1 MLRAYDGRWVR
12 PLGRQG
18 DHGLVGGEW
27 VNTAPLSDHPDVEVG
42 ALALGG
48 VLRAL
53 PRWGLVDGL
62 NLDRFTPDPHQVI
75 PMDMLAS
82 GWLERFG
89 LPPSEHTRRTRILVA
104 DEGGT
109 GKTLSVSLAVRWALT
124 SAGGLNGALV
134 LVPPLLVDHWVQHLQ
149 AVFEDDPG
157 RVVGLG
163 SARYYD
169 PRRHAREVVVVSK
182 FSWSHHAT
190 KNPARFEGAHPTV
203 LVVDEIHQGRTS
215 DGGED
220 GVEDD
225 TFEGVCVDEVE
236 GNASSDRER
245 RNLRTEVR
253 RLAAVAT
260 FALGVSA
267 TPINTNV
274 DEIVE
279 RLQDLH
285 AEGGDEGF
293 GADEAWTNARNS
305 VLSFCRTHDDPTAQV
320 PHEVLKPLIDG
331 LRRPSC
337 PLPLSE
343 EMRLHL
349 ATNIEAMHVDIPA
362 GLLLARELH
371 PLGRHLCMTM
381 RSDMPVDV
389 VQRFR
394 RRFERRICVPMS
406 DSVEALYGNEIV
418 RNGGAVNLNR
428 LGTEARILHSQPSN
442 YLRVNTED
450 QVDRYGGLWRDGGGH
465 PLPNEWEVI
474 DARFDVLLRLAEE
487 DVRHDENA
495 RPRHRGMVVFTDFLG
510 TVSWLTSM
518 LEQGRFEGLHGEVRC
533 EVMRL
538 SGETTHD
545 EARRLLN
552 RCRNVSRDP
561 RHYPILIAT
570 KAGEVGIDMEWASI
584 LVHWD
589 PHPNPQTMEQRTW
602 RLDRRLPDNNTSVRE
617 SYQVVHLHTNHAFF
631 EHYSGVINGRHRAA
645 SQALGLDRG
654 DMGAYVPVDDG
665 LEDRS
670 HRGSNTAASNANQE
684 VEDLLLLLHG
694 EGGAMASPIT
704 ERSATSERCFAAAVF
719 HAAGVGGDQMVD
731 EGAMDLPRVGNTE
744 RFIRDLEVVDP
755 ILSARLGRR
764 RGEADDSIRTLPRWS
779 PEPQEGNARRLHGL
793 RSTAAKMTAYRR
805 MEQIPVVRVR
815 GGPSG
820 HLGVHASLWMDDVA
834 RSLPGEDMGL
844 RWRSNEGV
852 VLPVSLSAEGD
863 ADVWSILPL
872 VVASLLRGAF
882 DHEPMPE
889 SGDDPA
895 ARAVAHL
902 RARAL
907 HERSDDASRHAT
919 HLRDRSEEAGE
930 ERKRDRLAKAADIA
944 QEQAQAASSAAERL
958 EAMDHSIAWV
968 CRVRGDG
975 T

>member
-18 DHGLVGGEW
+18 DHGLVGGDW
-27 VNTAPLSDHPDVEVG
+27 VNTAPLSEHPDVEVG

-75 PMDMLAS
+75 PTDMLAS

-163 SARYYD
+163 SARFYD

-190 KNPARFEGAHPTV
+190 KNPAHFEGAHPTV

-215 DGGED
+215 DGAED

-236 GNASSDRER
+236 GDASSDMAR

-253 RLAAVAT
+253 RLATVAT

-279 RLQDLH
+279 RLQDIR
-285 AEGGDEGF
+285 AEGGDDGF
-293 GADEAWTNARNS
+293 GADEAWTNARNA
-305 VLSFCRTHDDPTAQV
+305 VLAFCRTHDDPTAQV

-331 LRRPSC
+331 LRRPAC

-343 EMRLHL
+343 ELRLRL
-349 ATNIEAMHVDIPA
+349 ATNIETMHVDIPA

-381 RSDMPVDV
+381 RSDMPVEV

-394 RRFERRICVPMS
+394 QRFERWACVPLS
-406 DSVEALYGNEIV
+406 ASVEALYGNGIV
-418 RNGGAVNLNR
+418 RNDGAVNLNL
-428 LGTEARILHSQPSN
+428 LGTVSRILHSQPSN

-450 QVDRYGGLWRDGGGH
+450 QVDRYGGLWRDGVGQ
-465 PLPNEWEVI
+465 PLPNDWELI
-474 DARFDVLLRLAEE
+474 DNRFETLLGLAAE
-487 DVRHDENA
+487 DVERDEIA

-510 TVSWLTSM
+510 TVSWLTNR
-518 LEQGRFEGLHGEVRC
+518 LEQTPFEGPRGEVRC

-545 EARRLLN
+545 EARRMLN

-570 KAGEVGIDMEWASI
+570 KAGEVGIDMEWAST

-617 SYQVVHLHTNHAFF
+617 SYHVVHLHTNHAFF
-631 EHYSGVINGRHRAA
+631 EHYSHVINERHRAA
-645 SQALGLDRG
+645 SQALGLDTG
-654 DMGAYVPVDDG
+654 DMGAYVPIDDAPA
-665 LEDRS
+665 DRS
-670 HRGSNTAASNANQE
+670 HRGSNTAASYANQE
-684 VEDLLLLLHG
+684 VEDLVRLLHG
-694 EGGAMASPIT
+694 GGGAMASLIM

-719 HAAGVGGDQMVD
+719 HAAGVRGDQMVD
-731 EGAMDLPRVGNTE
+731 EGAMEFPRVGATE
-744 RFIRDLEVVDP
+744 RFIRDLEVIDP
-755 ILSARLGRR
+755 TLSARLGRR
-764 RGEADDSIRTLPRWS
+764 RGEADDSIRALPRWS
-779 PEPQEGNARRLHGL
+779 PEPREGNARRLHGL
-793 RSTAAKMTAYRR
+793 RSTAAKMTSYRHMDR
-805 MEQIPVVRVR
+805 IPVVTVH
-815 GGPSG
+815 GCPSG
-820 HLGVHASLWMDDVA
+820 YLGVHASLWMDDIA

-844 RWRSNEGV
+844 RWRSDKGE
-852 VLPVSLSAEGD
+852 VLPVSLSGEDD
-863 ADVWSILPL
+863 ADVWCILPN
-872 VVASLLRGAF
+872 VVSSLLRGAF
-882 DHEPMPE
+882 DEEPVPE
-889 SGDDPA
+889 RGDDPGTHA
-895 ARAVAHL
+895 IARLRAEALRQRSEDAMRHATVL
-902 RARAL
+902 RAR
-907 HERSDDASRHAT
+907 SD
-919 HLRDRSEEAGE
+919 EAVE
-930 ERKRDRLAKAADIA
+930 ERKRDRFAMAADIA
-944 QEQAQAASSAAERL
+944 SEQARAASATAEQL
-958 EAMDHSIAWV
+958 ETMDHSIAWV
-968 CRVRGDG
+968 CRVRGG
-975 T
+975 